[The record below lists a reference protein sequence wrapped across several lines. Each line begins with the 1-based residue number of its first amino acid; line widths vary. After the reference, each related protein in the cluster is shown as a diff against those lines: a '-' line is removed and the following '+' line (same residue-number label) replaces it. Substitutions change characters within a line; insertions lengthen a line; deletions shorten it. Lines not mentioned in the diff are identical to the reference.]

1 MIDPAGK
8 KAARQ
13 TMGEAVA
20 ERDIERLLRTAS
32 SPGAKTGPKSRVA
45 KPTQNDFAKRLD
57 LQRGVRAAALVDA
70 DFTTADLDD
79 PDALPPHPYAVYAA
93 ERPQPMTIWDL
104 PVLLLYACLGIF
116 TRIWTDVTLYFDF
129 GDAGGFRMFA
139 IAVSIALHLLIF
151 AIIGNAWRAKWDIR
165 SRNLLAL
172 SVLVGYL
179 GFRTLTQL

>member
-8 KAARQ
+8 KAARR

-20 ERDIERLLRTAS
+20 ERDIERLMRTARA
-32 SPGAKTGPKSRVA
+32 PGSEGRAAR
-45 KPTQNDFAKRLD
+45 PTQNDFAMRLD
-57 LQRGVRAAALVDA
+57 LQRAGRGAALA
-70 DFTTADLDD
+70 DTGFAAVDLDD
-79 PDALPPHPYAVYAA
+79 PDALPPHPYALRAA
-93 ERPQPMTIWDL
+93 ERPHPMTIWDF
-104 PVLLLYACLGIF
+104 PVLLLYACLGVF

-129 GDAGGFRMFA
+129 GEAGGFRMFA
-139 IAVSIALHLLIF
+139 IGVSIALHLLIF

>member
-13 TMGEAVA
+13 TMGETVA
-20 ERDIERLLRTAS
+20 ESDIERLLRTARGS
-32 SPGAKTGPKSRVA
+32 GSTPRTA
-45 KPTQNDFAKRLD
+45 KPSQNDFAKRLD
-57 LQRGVRAAALVDA
+57 LQRGRRGMALVDTS
-70 DFTTADLDD
+70 FTEVDLDN
-79 PDALPPHPYAVYAA
+79 PDALPPHPYALGSAQKA
-93 ERPQPMTIWDL
+93 QPLTIWDV
-104 PVLLLYACLGIF
+104 PVFLLYACLGVF

-129 GDAGGFRMFA
+129 GESSGFRMFA
-139 IAVSIALHLLIF
+139 IAVSIALHVFIF
-151 AIIGNAWRAKWDIR
+151 AIIGNAWRGKWEVR

>member
-32 SPGAKTGPKSRVA
+32 SPGGKTRVA
-45 KPTQNDFAKRLD
+45 RPTQNDFAMRLD
-57 LQRGVRAAALVDA
+57 LHRNGRHPVLADTGFAEVD
-70 DFTTADLDD
+70 FDD
-79 PDALPPHPYAVYAA
+79 PDALPPHPYALHEA
-93 ERPQPMTIWDL
+93 ERPQPMTIWDI
-104 PVLLLYACLGIF
+104 PVLLLYACLGVF
-116 TRIWTDVTLYFDF
+116 ARIWTDVTLYFDF
-129 GDAGGFRMFA
+129 GEAGGFRMFA